1 MFGKKIDKKFT
12 IEVSGIEVEVS
23 QKRIKNL
30 YLRVSKQ
37 TGKVRASVPLFIS
50 NQGVRDFILS
60 RIEWIRKQQ
69 TKIKSRIPEKNLSY
83 KDGAIHYFNGEKKKL
98 ELKKSSGKE
107 HVKLVDDRFIISV
120 KDQKNEQ
127 KTEKLLTEWYRAFL
141 KKEIPKLV
149 DKWEPV
155 MGVKVSEF
163 GVRKMKTRWGTCNIN
178 KKRIWL
184 NLELAKKSPGC
195 LESVVVHE
203 MVHLLERYH
212 NKRFYGFMDHF
223 FPTWRNFEEE
233 LESIID

>member
-1 MFGKKIDKKFT
+1 MFGKKLDKKFT

-37 TGKVRASVPLFIS
+37 TGKVRASVPLFVSERGI
-50 NQGVRDFILS
+50 REFIQS
-60 RIEWIRKQQ
+60 RTEWIRKQQ
-69 TKIKSRIPEKNLSY
+69 KKIKSRIPKEELSY
-83 KDGAIHYFNGEKKKL
+83 KDGSAHYFKGEKKHL
-98 ELKKSSGKE
+98 EVKTTSGRE
-107 HVKLVDDRFIISV
+107 TVELIDDRFIIKV
-120 KDQKNEQ
+120 KDLSDVQKV
-127 KTEKLLTEWYRAFL
+127 EKLLTEWYRAFL
-141 KKEIPKLV
+141 KNEIPKLI

-155 MGVKVSEF
+155 MEVKVREF

-212 NKRFYGFMDHF
+212 NKRFYGFMDRF
-223 FPTWRNFEEE
+223 LPDWRSYETE
-233 LESIID
+233 LETIID